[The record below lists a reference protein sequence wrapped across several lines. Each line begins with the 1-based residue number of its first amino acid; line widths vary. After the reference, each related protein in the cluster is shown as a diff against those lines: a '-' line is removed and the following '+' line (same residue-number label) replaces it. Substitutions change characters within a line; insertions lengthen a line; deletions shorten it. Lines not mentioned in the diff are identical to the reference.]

1 MTTPQAFAMASP
13 PDLQTGFGVG
23 HPTKPGGHALR
34 PGPYPSGLSR
44 VRLYEASD
52 SGSSRT
58 PSPHCLPDPGRL
70 MMPTCPVVVRAAS
83 AIPRVPAFRLPSAS
97 PASCDWPGGRVLSP
111 PLDRAAPRGALEEVA
126 GQQPC
131 RLAVQELAPGRS
143 GAAGRWVQSG
153 VGEDVP

>member
-70 MMPTCPVVVRAAS
+70 MMQTCPVVVRAAS

-97 PASCDWPGGRVLSP
+97 PASCDWSGGRVLSP
-111 PLDRAAPRGALEEVA
+111 PLDRAAPRGALEEIA
-126 GQQPC
+126 GQHGR
-131 RLAVQELAPGRS
+131 RLGSEELSPGRS
-143 GAAGRWVQSG
+143 VCSG
-153 VGEDVP
+153 GG